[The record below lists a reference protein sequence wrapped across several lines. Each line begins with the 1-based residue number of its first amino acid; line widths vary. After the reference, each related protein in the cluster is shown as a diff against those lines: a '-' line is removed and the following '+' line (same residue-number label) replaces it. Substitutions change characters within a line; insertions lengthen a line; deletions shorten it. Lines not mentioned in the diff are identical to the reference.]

1 MVTGF
6 ALVLYSRLHLLKPS
20 KLLLRIAMI
29 CIIAD
34 AILFHGSIVVITTMF
49 NVSPSPLLVRIYRC
63 VAYTELAFSV
73 QEAVIAALYI
83 YLFAEFTK
91 DSIRE
96 ASTRKALLLLVL
108 AECVV
113 LSTDIVLC
121 VLLYL
126 KYYLPR
132 QMLQTWCSILKLQI
146 EFLILNWL
154 QKFSQLRANRLDLGS
169 WQRGDYNLDASDF
182 ITAPFDGRESQVQ
195 VAGAVV
201 ALKP

>member
-1 MVTGF
+1 M
-6 ALVLYSRLHLLKPS
+6 
-20 KLLLRIAMI
+20 
-29 CIIAD
+29 
-34 AILFHGSIVVITTMF
+34 
-49 NVSPSPLLVRIYRC
+49 
-63 VAYTELAFSV
+63 
-73 QEAVIAALYI
+73 IAALYI
-83 YLFAEFTK
+83 YLFVEFTK

-108 AECVV
+108 AECLI

-132 QMLQTWCSILKLQI
+132 QMLQTWCSVLKLQI
-146 EFLILNWL
+146 EFLILDWL

-169 WQRGDYNLDASDF
+169 WRGDDCNLDASDF

-195 VAGAVV
+195 VTGVAV
-201 ALKP
+201 AFKP